1 MSHKPLSLTL
11 AAGLALTLFSS
22 CNLGKVGQGRVVEY
36 DKVRGVMTVVLESEK
51 PLPGEPRYALPVR
64 EVRIP
69 EKAGEMGPVPD
80 AGKLLLHTA
89 KTREIV
95 FFDRSSQTLRT
106 VHYTPLSES
115 TAVAGSDERVAN
127 RELPI
132 VDRVNRTLT
141 LYSPS
146 ERILVTLALTDA
158 DLALPDDTWKAG
170 DEVRY
175 YYKQPGQA
183 LRLMNVT
190 KTDLATSG
198 GGH

>member
-1 MSHKPLSLTL
+1 MSYKPLSLILTS
-11 AAGLALTLFSS
+11 AVALTLLCG
-22 CNLGKVGQGRVVEY
+22 CNLGRVSQGRVVEY
-36 DKVRGVMTVVLESEK
+36 DKARGVMSVVLESEN
-51 PLPGEPRYALPVR
+51 PGGPRYALPVR

-69 EKAGEMGPVPD
+69 EKASEMGPSPD
-80 AGKLLLHTA
+80 AGKLLLHSA
-89 KTREIV
+89 KTREII
-95 FFDRSSQTLRT
+95 FFDRTSQTLRT

-115 TAVAGSDERVAN
+115 AAVSASDERVAK

-132 VDRVNRTLT
+132 IDRQNKTLT
-141 LYSPS
+141 LYSQP

-190 KTDLATSG
+190 KTDLAKSG

>member
-1 MSHKPLSLTL
+1 MSFKPLSRTL
-11 AAGLALTLFSS
+11 AAALVLTLSFG
-22 CNLGKVGQGRVVEY
+22 CNLGRVGQGRVVEY
-36 DKVRGVMTVVLESEK
+36 DKARGVMSVVLESEN
-51 PLPGEPRYALPVR
+51 PRPGEPQYALPVR

-80 AGKLLLHTA
+80 AGKLLLHSA

-95 FFDRSSQTLRT
+95 FFDRTSQSLRT

-115 TAVAGSDERVAN
+115 TAVTGSDERVAKK
-127 RELPI
+127 ELPLI
-132 VDRVNRTLT
+132 DRQNKTLT
-141 LYSPS
+141 LYSQS

-183 LRLMNVT
+183 LRMMNVT
-190 KTDLATSG
+190 KTDLAKSG